1 MKSRIQN
8 NRKIMRTHVM
18 IGLIF
23 LCSILGFSQSVT
35 TNGMVVKEVTKV
47 ENMSIEVTV
56 DSADD
61 LESTFQVED
70 IKEILGDLS
79 EDETISF
86 KIICNGKKMSNGIKS
101 HVSYKVDGNSN
112 ELDAFITTV
121 EKVRT
126 AAINYYNNKK

>member
-1 MKSRIQN
+1 
-8 NRKIMRTHVM
+8 V
-18 IGLIF
+18 
-23 LCSILGFSQSVT
+23 
-35 TNGMVVKEVTKV
+35 VVKEVTKV

-70 IKEILGDLS
+70 IIEILGDLS